1 MNISTAKIET
11 MLAERSMTKIMLA
24 EKCDISRQSISTIIR
39 RGTCQP
45 RTAGKLA
52 AGLGVPVSAI
62 IEEVIT

>member
-24 EKCDISRQSISTIIR
+24 EKSDISRQSISTIIR

-62 IEEVIT
+62 IEEGTA